1 MNPSV
6 EREPREYDES
16 PTSSLTN
23 PPGLNE
29 FFATFGISLLFFL
42 LMLLQERAY
51 LYALT
56 DGAAVPYLM
65 WRTMWPLM
73 LIVVAVLLPIRPRIL
88 FLSATGLFWSV
99 VVIGD
104 SANFRFFGSVTSL
117 VSAGTLHQLWD
128 VRDSVMEVLHVS
140 DWVYP
145 GLFLALSAFALLP
158 QRFLIGEGI
167 EPSTSRRRV
176 VSGAWL
182 GLVLGIIT
190 VAAWLT
196 PIYEDTHHI
205 GREKWVMPI
214 DHWGSRYSHSAYAAT
229 FGLYNYHARDLIKFV
244 DFGRNRA
251 ALTAERL
258 DFIDRVVAHKKA
270 LNQIE
275 TPFAG
280 IATGRR
286 IVVIQLEA
294 IVHWVQGLE
303 FEGEPVMPF
312 LSGLAESGLSWDYVM
327 DVTAVGRTSDA
338 EFAVMTG
345 LLPDTSRPN
354 SFAHPDRARSY
365 LPRVLSDLGYSTASY
380 HGYKMSFW
388 NRDYTHPV
396 YGFEE
401 MFFDDV
407 YGDEEIL
414 GLGVPDGTVYDYLVD
429 RISKEEAP
437 SFSFMISLSSH
448 HPFIY
453 TPSEYSQLF
462 PGLSPEQGWGST
474 RPLSSE
480 CSVYG

>member
-6 EREPREYDES
+6 EREPRECDES
-16 PTSSLTN
+16 PISSLTN
-23 PPGLNE
+23 PPGPNE

-42 LMLLQERAY
+42 LTLLQERAY

-176 VSGAWL
+176 VSGVWL

-196 PIYEDTHHI
+196 PIYEDTHHT
-205 GREKWVMPI
+205 GREKWVMPM
-214 DHWGSRYSHSAYAAT
+214 DHWGSRYSHSTYAAT

-365 LPRVLSDLGYSTASY
+365 LP
-380 HGYKMSFW
+380 
-388 NRDYTHPV
+388 
-396 YGFEE
+396 
-401 MFFDDV
+401 
-407 YGDEEIL
+407 
-414 GLGVPDGTVYDYLVD
+414 
-429 RISKEEAP
+429 
-437 SFSFMISLSSH
+437 
-448 HPFIY
+448 
-453 TPSEYSQLF
+453 
-462 PGLSPEQGWGST
+462 
-474 RPLSSE
+474 
-480 CSVYG
+480 